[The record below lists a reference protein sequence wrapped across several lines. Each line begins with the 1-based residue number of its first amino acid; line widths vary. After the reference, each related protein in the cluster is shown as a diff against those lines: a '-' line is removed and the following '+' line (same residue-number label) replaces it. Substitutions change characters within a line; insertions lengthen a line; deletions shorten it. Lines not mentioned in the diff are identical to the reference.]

1 MRDYYLLCTITVINN
16 NFINF
21 LLLYIY
27 ERETFSFFSN
37 LKKKKKMKIDTI
49 TCHVWNI
56 RDVDKCSV
64 DDSIFRGKFLL
75 ARSH

>member
-27 ERETFSFFSN
+27 EREAFSFFSN

-64 DDSIFRGKFLL
+64 HDSIFRGKFLL

>member
-1 MRDYYLLCTITVINN
+1 
-16 NFINF
+16 
-21 LLLYIY
+21 
-27 ERETFSFFSN
+27 
-37 LKKKKKMKIDTI
+37 MKIDTI

-64 DDSIFRGKFLL
+64 HDSIFRGKFLL